1 VSQYNIAETVA
12 ELYKERVHMREVD
25 RFRNAHKKVLS
36 AIWNEF
42 VSKMLPNLAGEWGLN
57 EVKSFRFY
65 DIFLFVEQSFNN
77 TTYKSCIDITITIFK
92 L

>member
-1 VSQYNIAETVA
+1 MSQYNIAETVA

-42 VSKMLPNLAGEWGLN
+42 VSKKLPNLAGEKGLN
-57 EVKSFRFY
+57 EANSFRFLSY
-65 DIFLFVEQSFNN
+65 FFV
-77 TTYKSCIDITITIFK
+77 CGTIF
-92 L
+92 